1 MTATSRDHGVQECV
15 PEFVQMNN
23 LACESVGGKVNMIV
37 QDCLKMNAEQI

>member
-1 MTATSRDHGVQECV
+1 MTATSRDHGV

-37 QDCLKMNAEQI
+37 Q